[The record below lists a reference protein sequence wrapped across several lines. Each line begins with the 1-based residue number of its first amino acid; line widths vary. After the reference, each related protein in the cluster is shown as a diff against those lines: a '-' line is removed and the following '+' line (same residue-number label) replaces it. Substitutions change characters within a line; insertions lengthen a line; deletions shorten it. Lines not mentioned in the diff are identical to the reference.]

1 MLAGLYPK
9 RYSPDAE
16 GGGDHLLV
24 LDSGRAGCQC
34 CDGRI
39 AKEAVWGLTAS
50 IRSFSLIA
58 HCLKSNSKKL
68 PDTQDDRFIYEGV

>member
-1 MLAGLYPK
+1 MVVLAGLYPK

-39 AKEAVWGLTAS
+39 AKEAVWGLTAKAS
-50 IRSFSLIA
+50 GAFRLSL
-58 HCLKSNSKKL
+58 
-68 PDTQDDRFIYEGV
+68 TV